1 MSARCLRRGK
11 SFLGFSLE
19 PEAQVGVGEE
29 SGDLL
34 NCLFE
39 RVVAIGHERSP
50 FGTTHNDLR
59 LAVDALS
66 GGFRAGLFARSLTIY
81 AERAGSVRLGS
92 KNCLGALTNHPVR

>member
-11 SFLGFSLE
+11 SFLAFSLE
-19 PEAQVGVGEE
+19 PEAQVGLGEK

-34 NCLFE
+34 DGFFE

-66 GGFRAGLFARSLTIY
+66 GGF
-81 AERAGSVRLGS
+81 ELGCS
-92 KNCLGALTNHPVR
+92 PAH

>member
-19 PEAQVGVGEE
+19 PEAQVGVGEK
-29 SGDLL
+29 SSDLSDGF
-34 NCLFE
+34 FE

-66 GGFRAGLFARSLTIY
+66 GGSLLTIY
-81 AERAGSVRLGS
+81 AETLRSVRI
-92 KNCLGALTNHPVR
+92 GA